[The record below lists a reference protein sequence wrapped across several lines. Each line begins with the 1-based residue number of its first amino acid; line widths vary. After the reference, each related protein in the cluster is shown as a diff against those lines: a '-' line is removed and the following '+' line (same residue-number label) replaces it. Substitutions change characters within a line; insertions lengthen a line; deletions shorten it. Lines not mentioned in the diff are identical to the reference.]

1 MTLTKSTFKVLN
13 ALRDEAVH
21 TQRHIATATG
31 LSLGTVNTAY
41 RSLVD
46 AGLADN
52 FSVTPAGFE
61 ALSPYKVD
69 NAIIMA
75 AGLSSRFAPLSY
87 EKPKGVLT
95 VRGEVLVERQI
106 RQLQEAG
113 ITDITVVVGYMKEAF
128 FYLEDKFGVTIRVN
142 AEYSVRN
149 NNSTLMLVRE
159 KLGNTYVCSSDDYF
173 TENVFEPY
181 VFEAYYPGVF
191 FAGETNEYLLDTARD
206 GRITGVTIGG
216 RDKYG
221 MLGHVYFDRA
231 FSETFVRILV
241 DEYDRPETAGKLWED
256 IYRAH
261 LDELRMVMR
270 PYEPGVIYEFD
281 SIADLKEFDH
291 DFIENVDS
299 AILDNICRVLECSR
313 GDVEGIVP
321 IKEGL
326 TNLSFRFVVRGES
339 YVYRHPGVGTDEII
353 NRASEAFS
361 QAIAKKLGIDDTFI
375 HEDPVEGWK
384 ISRFIDGCVP
394 FDYHNEDHVR
404 HAMELGRRL
413 HDSGEKSEWSF
424 DVYRDA
430 VAIVELLGRKSYPS
444 FPDREE
450 LGRNAGVLDAF
461 VRADRVE
468 PCLCHNDF
476 YSPNFLV
483 RGEEM
488 YLIDWEYSAMSD
500 YASDLGTFICCS
512 DYSVDEARHVIELY
526 FGRIPTDAEMRHC
539 LAYVALAAYYW
550 FVWALY
556 KESTGDP
563 VGEWLYLWYRTAK
576 AYSALALKLYGAT
589 PGQVAQGAPA
599 SQSFARLKGG
609 SS

>member
-46 AGLADN
+46 TGLADN

-95 VRGEVLVERQI
+95 VRGEVLIERQI
-106 RQLQEAG
+106 RQLQEVG

-326 TNLSFRFVVRGES
+326 TNLSFRFAVRGES

-361 QAIAKKLGIDDTFI
+361 QVIAKKLGIDDTFI

-450 LGRNAGVLDAF
+450 LGRNAGVIDAF

-526 FGRIPTDAEMRHC
+526 FGRTPTDAEMRHC

-576 AYSALALKLYGAT
+576 AYSALVLKLYGAT
-589 PGQVAQGAPA
+589 PGQVA
-599 SQSFARLKGG
+599 
-609 SS
+609 